1 VFATASDDGTANV
14 IIISANNKLDLG
26 HEDGISPKKYQ
37 F

>member
-14 IIISANNKLDLG
+14 IIIYPNNKLDLG
-26 HEDGISPKKYQ
+26 HEDGISLKEHQ